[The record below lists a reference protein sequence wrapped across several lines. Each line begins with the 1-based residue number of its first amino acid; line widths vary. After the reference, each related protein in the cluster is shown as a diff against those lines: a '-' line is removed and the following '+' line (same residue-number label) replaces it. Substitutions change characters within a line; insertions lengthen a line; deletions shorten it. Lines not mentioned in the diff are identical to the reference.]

1 MASAKGSKRG
11 VVRTASASGERTTGY
26 RKGEETGG
34 GVPSDRSRYLEQEV
48 KTPSP
53 LTRDG

>member
-34 GVPSDRSRYLEQEV
+34 GAPSDRSRYLEQEV

-53 LTRDG
+53 LTKDG